1 MLRRPLNRHNR
12 RNSLACTFEGLEDRR
27 LMSAVGSVALPA
39 SLSERLDGALWS
51 VAQDAKN
58 DRAAANPLVASH
70 RARFDKAGNLDTY
83 LFTNGST
90 KELANQLTALGI
102 KVGDRSDAMHAVE
115 AWVPPAMVDA
125 VAGMARVAKLSLPDY
140 AFTNAVTSAGD
151 GILKADKVRQQFGGI
166 DGTGIKIGVI
176 SDGANHRANV
186 GATELPAVT
195 VDPAHVGNGDEGTAM
210 LEIVHDLAPG
220 AQLYFSGP
228 TTSLQMTGCIDY
240 LMGQGCNVIVDDLS
254 FFGESF
260 FSDSAVA
267 QKAQQAVSAGIS
279 YVTSAG
285 NYSDHQ
291 HYQAMYSQSNSAFN
305 GGLLHRFQ
313 NPSTDANHVTIPA
326 GGHFNAF
333 LQWSDAWGTS
343 ANDYDLYLFNSN
355 TFDDLGSITHTGVS
369 IQNGNDMPFEY
380 IDYTNTTGGTVQGEI
395 WIMKKT
401 GAAARELEL
410 FTIGN
415 SSMQFETDGDALIG
429 QEAVPGV
436 ISVAAAQAGS
446 PDFVTDYSSRGG
458 STIYTNFSTQ
468 SKTIRQT
475 LDGTAID
482 GVQTKVGQ
490 MGFFYN
496 PFYGTSAAAPHAAAI
511 AALVRQVNPTLTP
524 AQVEQTMADTATDLG
539 AAGYDTISGAG
550 RYNAQNAVFKAF
562 TPSAPILQSD
572 TGISGADHITNTL
585 IFTGQAPA
593 NSIVRLYVDGAYSTM
608 ANVAANG
615 AYSIV
620 PGAALSQGQH
630 SIQVRVAADNTVPLA
645 NNSNFSPTLTI
656 TYDTVAPQAIG
667 KSFQYQVA
675 PQNVSYEFSEAMF
688 GPLGTTDLTLTNTT
702 TNTQISSGNMVMTY
716 DDQNDTAMFKFP
728 GYTFGAL
735 PDGEYHATL
744 ATSPQFTD
752 TAGNPLA
759 GNTALDFFFM
769 EGDANHDKLVNLS
782 DFNVLAGNFGQS
794 NKTFSQG
801 DFTYDGL
808 VNLADFNILATQF
821 GKSLTPIMSVSN
833 SGGNGAASA
842 GQSSMRIF
850 SEVFVGDGS
859 DAAA

>member
-1 MLRRPLNRHNR
+1 MHRRRPIDRRNR
-12 RNSLACTFEGLEDRR
+12 RSSISCTFERLEDRR
-27 LMSAVGSVALPA
+27 LMSAVSSAALPA
-39 SLSERLDGALWS
+39 SLSDKLDIKLWS
-51 VAQDAKN
+51 VAQDATN
-58 DRAAANPLVASH
+58 GRGASNPLVASH
-70 RARFDKAGNLDTY
+70 SARFDKAGNLDTY
-83 LFTNGST
+83 LFATGST
-90 KELANQLTALGI
+90 KDLANQLAALGI

-115 AWVPPAMVDA
+115 AWVPPAMVSA

-151 GILKADKVRQQFGGI
+151 SIHKTDLLRSRFTGI

-186 GATELPAVT
+186 GAAELPAVT

-228 TTSLQMTGCIDY
+228 ATSLQMTGCIDY
-240 LMGQGCNVIVDDLS
+240 LMSQGCNVIVDDLS

-267 QKAQQAVSAGIS
+267 QKAQQAVNAGIT

-291 HYQAMYSQSNSAFN
+291 HYQAMYSQSNSAFG

-326 GGHFNAF
+326 GSHFRAF

-343 ANDYDLYLFNSN
+343 ANDYDLYLFDGN
-355 TFDDLGSITHTGVS
+355 TFDQLGAGVS
-369 IQNGNDMPFEY
+369 IQNGNDLPFEY
-380 IDYTNTTGGTVQGEI
+380 VDYTNSTGSTVQGEI
-395 WIMKKT
+395 WVVKKN
-401 GAAARELEL
+401 GALPRELEL

-468 SKTIRQT
+468 TKTVRQT

-511 AALVRQVNPTLTP
+511 AALVKQVDPSLTP
-524 AQVEQTMADTATDLG
+524 AQVSQVMADTATDLG
-539 AAGYDTISGAG
+539 AAGYDTTSGAG
-550 RYNAQNAVFKAF
+550 RYNALDAAYKAF
-562 TPSAPILQSD
+562 TPQTPILGTDS
-572 TGISGADHITNTL
+572 GISSSDRITNVAT
-585 IFTGQAPA
+585 FTGQAPA
-593 NSIVRLYVDGAYSTM
+593 NGIVRLYVDGAYSTY
-608 ANVAANG
+608 ATVAANG
-615 AYSIV
+615 TYSIA
-620 PGAALSQGQH
+620 PGAPLSQGQH
-630 SIQVRVAADNTVPLA
+630 TIQVRVAADNSVALA
-645 NNSNFSPTLTI
+645 NSSNLSVALNI

-688 GPLGTTDLTLTNTT
+688 GPLSATDLTLTNTT
-702 TNTQISSGNMVMTY
+702 TNTQIPSGNMVMIY

-744 ATSPQFTD
+744 TTPPQFTD
-752 TAGNPLA
+752 TAGNPLT
-759 GNTALDFFFM
+759 GNAALDFFFM
-769 EGDANHDKLVNLS
+769 EGDANHDKVVNLS
-782 DFNVLAGNFGQS
+782 DFNLLASNFGQS
-794 NKTFSQG
+794 NKNFSQG

-808 VNLADFNILATQF
+808 VNLADFNVLATQF
-821 GKSLTPIMSVSN
+821 GKSLIPVSVVGSSTNTTPD
-833 SGGNGAASA
+833 G
-842 GQSSMRIF
+842 SSPSRIF
-850 SEVFVGDGS
+850 SEVFMGAGDG
-859 DAAA
+859 ALA